1 MKSIIIQ
8 LANFKEFGPKFNTT
22 DAFWD
27 ELDEI
32 IAVLQSSYDF
42 TINMQKIGY
51 GLSDFYIGWLRVKKN
66 LERFLNG
73 EYHFCDFVY
82 ISTILFIYLS
92 KHFIFQTR

>member
-8 LANFKEFGPKFNTT
+8 LANFKEFGAKFDTT

-32 IAVLQSSYDF
+32 ISVLQSSYDF